1 MFYCIYFFI
10 IGAFAGWILE
20 CVFKAGMKKFNRA
33 PGILNGPFCILYG
46 VGTVILATII
56 PAITANIWLQF
67 LLSAVILTFCEYV
80 TYVLL
85 QKMYGIALWDY
96 SDMRLAISEKVCV
109 EFACIW
115 GVLGV
120 LFIRYL
126 LPVLR
131 GVFFAISGT
140 IPNLTIF
147 ALFVFISL
155 DLLYTNDR
163 LLRRSAIET
172 QDFIKI

>member
-20 CVFKAGMKKFNRA
+20 CLFKALSKKYTRA
-33 PGILNGPFCILYG
+33 PGILYGPFCILYG
-46 VGTVILATII
+46 VGTVLLATII
-56 PAITANIWLQF
+56 PELTANIFLRF

-85 QKMYGIALWDY
+85 QKMYGLALWDY
-96 SDMRLAISEKVCV
+96 SDMRLKISEKVCV

-120 LFIRYL
+120 LFIEYL
-126 LPVLR
+126 LPILR
-131 GVFFAISGT
+131 GVYFAISGV
-140 IPNLTIF
+140 IPNLIIL
-147 ALFVFISL
+147 ALFMFISL
-155 DLLYTNDR
+155 DLLYTNER
-163 LLRRSAIET
+163 LVNVKQRLT
-172 QDFIKI
+172 

>member
-20 CVFKAGMKKFNRA
+20 CLFKAMNKKFNRA
-33 PGILNGPFCILYG
+33 PGILYGPFCILYG
-46 VGTVILATII
+46 VGTVLLATII
-56 PAITANIWLQF
+56 PELTANVFLRF

-85 QKMYGIALWDY
+85 QKMYGLVLWDY
-96 SDMRLAISEKVCV
+96 SDMRLKINEKVCV

-120 LFIRYL
+120 LFIEYL

-131 GVFFAISGT
+131 GVYFAISGVV
-140 IPNLTIF
+140 PNLIIL
-147 ALFVFISL
+147 ALFMFISL
-155 DLLYTNDR
+155 DLLYTNDKLVR
-163 LLRRSAIET
+163 TANTL
-172 QDFIKI
+172 DK